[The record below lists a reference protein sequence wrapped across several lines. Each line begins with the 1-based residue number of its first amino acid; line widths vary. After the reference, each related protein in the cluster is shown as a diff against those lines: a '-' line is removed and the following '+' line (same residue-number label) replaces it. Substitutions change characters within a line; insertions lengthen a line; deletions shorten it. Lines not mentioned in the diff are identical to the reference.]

1 MANSPLA
8 GKPATEEMLVDLAR
22 LEREYY
28 DRKPDTNDPTQLVGF
43 GTSGHRGSSLYGTF
57 NESHIVSLSIF
68 KDNDYYSQIKPFV
81 MNLASSF
88 YCMIH
93 FNKGR

>member
-1 MANSPLA
+1 MPVRIIMEGLSQ
-8 GKPATEEMLVDLAR
+8 V
-22 LEREYY
+22 
-28 DRKPDTNDPTQLVGF
+28 
-43 GTSGHRGSSLYGTF
+43 RGSLSSTQVRV
-57 NESHIVSLSIF
+57 VSLSIF

-93 FNKGR
+93 FNKGDKK